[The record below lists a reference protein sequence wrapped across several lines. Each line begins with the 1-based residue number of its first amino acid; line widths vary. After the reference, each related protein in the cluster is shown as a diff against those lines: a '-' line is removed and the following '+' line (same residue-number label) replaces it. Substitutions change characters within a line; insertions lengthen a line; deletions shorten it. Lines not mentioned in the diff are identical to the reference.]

1 MSELQ
6 YIPVIAITVKI
17 FFINQVSLTKLSV
30 LQSFQSFSAINVY
43 IYMKTRDN
51 DSTSKKQFHGK
62 LSNNYSSFRN

>member
-17 FFINQVSLTKLSV
+17 FFVNQVSLTKLSV

-51 DSTSKKQFHGK
+51 DSTSKKQFHGN